1 MTSKKQS
8 VGKGS
13 TKCKP
18 FRMCLNLNDYQFKIS
33 RYSYRKTCMK
43 PMGTTNQKPT
53 VDTQKLERKEYK
65 HTTNENHQTRGEET
79 KRRKEQRTVKTIRKQ
94 LTKQQ

>member
-1 MTSKKQS
+1 
-8 VGKGS
+8 
-13 TKCKP
+13 
-18 FRMCLNLNDYQFKIS
+18 
-33 RYSYRKTCMK
+33 
-43 PMGTTNQKPT
+43 MGTTNQKPT
-53 VDTQKLERKEYK
+53 IDTQKLERKEYK